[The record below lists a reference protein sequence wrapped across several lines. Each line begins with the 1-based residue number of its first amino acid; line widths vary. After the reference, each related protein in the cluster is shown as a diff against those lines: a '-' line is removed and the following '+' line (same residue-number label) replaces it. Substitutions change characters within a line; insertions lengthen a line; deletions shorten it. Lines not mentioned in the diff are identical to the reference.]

1 MARGFTGR
9 LLLAKNQCKSLPSK
23 KDLDIVIDKLIEH
36 GRPHAAISC
45 LDRMRHA
52 KQPIN
57 ADQCVRALLAA
68 LSSSE
73 PSYSM
78 ESIAR
83 VVELI
88 KTLQESPEVALDD
101 LFRVEWA
108 YLPLL
113 NCHRGAAPKL
123 LENRLA
129 SDPEFFCEIIRL
141 IYRSKK
147 CDATTNEPSEE
158 TKAIATNAWQL
169 LHEWCTPSPWNARR
183 WQF

>member
-1 MARGFTGR
+1 MPFTNKTWIRAAEWLGDSQEDYW
-9 LLLAKNQCKSLPSK
+9 LKTNVNPYQAES
-23 KDLDIVIDKLIEH
+23 DLGIAIDKLIEH

-45 LDRMRHA
+45 LDRMRYA

-57 ADQCVRALLAA
+57 ANQCVRALLAA

-78 ESIAR
+78 DTYRI
-83 VVELI
+83 VELI

-101 LFRVEWA
+101 LFCMEWA

-113 NCHRGAAPKL
+113 NRYRGAAPKL

-147 CDATTNEPSEE
+147 CDSTTNEPSKEA
-158 TKAIATNAWQL
+158 KAIATNAW
-169 LHEWCTPSPWNARR
+169 
-183 WQF
+183 